1 MISEQKRQT
10 QQPLADKNSKT
21 TSIDRKNKRE
31 PSKSFYQFM
40 KKDQSSPKKTFK
52 VTTAQENHSQIAIVN
67 ITIPL
72 SKNFAKDHQIA
83 KHFTK

>member
-1 MISEQKRQT
+1 
-10 QQPLADKNSKT
+10 
-21 TSIDRKNKRE
+21 
-31 PSKSFYQFM
+31 M
-40 KKDQSSPKKTFK
+40 KKGQSSPKKNFK

-72 SKNFAKDHQIA
+72 SNNFAKDHQIA